1 MERQKGWGGGFNVIL
16 NALKILSQHTSKLP
30 IERSSD
36 RQSPSHPFVLTFERQ
51 LTQYSPK
58 RRELVRRLDIPL
70 FLFQIRGIQA
80 ELNQGEEESEKRIR
94 KLEAALK

>member
-1 MERQKGWGGGFNVIL
+1 MRINYKW
-16 NALKILSQHTSKLP
+16 
-30 IERSSD
+30 
-36 RQSPSHPFVLTFERQ
+36 
-51 LTQYSPK
+51 
-58 RRELVRRLDIPL
+58 REFSGRLDISL